1 MDHKSWL
8 WRKKSSEK
16 TILATN
22 KVGNPIRGT
31 EEVQKDPTERG
42 VGSETGKTLNEKLA
56 LVILDCHVEDD
67 PVKKDVKI
75 TQETMEG
82 QDQAEPLKQELDEA
96 LKKGV
101 AANERFS
108 NSGAALKEC
117 KQQLGLVQEDLEQ
130 KIHDAVI
137 VASREYEKAQ
147 NKLEEKLTKASKQLT
162 DIAVENSNLTKALL
176 VKEKVVEDLNRHKS
190 QSDAEFSALMTR
202 LDSTEK
208 ENAFLKYE
216 YHMLEKELRIRNEEM
231 EYYCQSAD
239 ALQEQHLECVKKI
252 TMLEQECQRLRFPMR
267 KRLPCPPSL
276 SRNMKSEVPVNGRN
290 QTEIRRKKL
299 SPTKDLIVRDSTMEN
314 STEILSKDVN
324 FVCERLRFVEEEN
337 EALKKILNMKSPK
350 HNSSRAIHA
359 QAASRSPGADNQLVD
374 LSKGQKSMEL
384 SRCRPLAKKLFMS
397 SDFDMTSEN
406 GFRSSGS
413 WASALISELEHFKN
427 GKLGDPPNRKAFEGS
442 DISLMDDFVEMEKL
456 AIVSAHTLSGN
467 SHPNLTHGDM
477 VPVAEVLSHC
487 GDRKMEQHKDDEK
500 SFDWLQ
506 VVLHAMIDQKH
517 VSKRSLEELLEDIN
531 FSVGY
536 INQPRNHQPDKP
548 KSTPT
553 EADLWNSPKRSP
565 VLNSLTGALSVDTS
579 VEVGGNWHIQHN
591 LSKSIC
597 KIIKLIQDTNPGSL
611 VRNFSPD
618 KPSATSAD
626 YFIRVF
632 QWKWSELN
640 AMLQK
645 FINTSDDLLNGK
657 ACLEDFAEEAAS
669 TLEWILNNHVTPK
682 EAVSAR
688 DKIKKHFGW
697 DDTQGG
703 NDEQVCLP
711 TGELDVVGS
720 EKQSLGWPLV
730 AFGEGQQA
738 LIQVDK
744 IPGTLQEE
752 NKKLK
757 NELKNIIS
765 VKNEM
770 EAMLHSA
777 TEKNEALMKQLQES
791 QEIVGSL
798 QAELETVKETKG
810 SIEDEIENEKL
821 ISEDLDTQLS
831 VAKAKLKEVYQK
843 VSSLEV
849 ELEDKRNCCE
859 ELEATCLELQLQL
872 ESDATKETTDVKNQ
886 EEKQSQNG
894 WEITT
899 ASAKLAECQETIV
912 NLGKQLKALASPR
925 EAALLDKVF
934 STTSSTAI
942 ANKDKRLSKRSSLR
956 DQMLAEDDVKAEVV
970 SSQNVKETSSNV
982 EVDEKPS
989 QSDSQNATDSPS
1001 VPVHTLVACHSSS
1014 CKTSNNSAGPFAIV
1028 PSKKKGGFDLLLK
1041 LLRRR
1046 KKKGQSHKS
1055 RFPAKV

>member
-16 TILATN
+16 TILAAN
-22 KVGNPIRGT
+22 KVGNP
-31 EEVQKDPTERG
+31 EVQKIPTEKG

-56 LVILDCHVEDD
+56 LVILDSHVEHN
-67 PVKKDVKI
+67 PVAKNAKI
-75 TQETMEG
+75 TQETMKG
-82 QDQAEPLKQELDEA
+82 QEQVEPLKQEPDEA

-108 NSGAALKEC
+108 NSDAAHREC
-117 KQQLGLVQEDLEQ
+117 KRQLIFVEEEIEK

-137 VASREYEKAQ
+137 LASREYEKAQ
-147 NKLEEKLTKASKQLT
+147 KKLEEKLAKASKQLT

-190 QSDAEFSALMTR
+190 QSDAEFSALMAR

-216 YHMLEKELRIRNEEM
+216 FHMVEKELQIRNEEM
-231 EYYCQSAD
+231 EYYRQSAD
-239 ALQEQHLECVKKI
+239 VLQEQNLECVKRI
-252 TMLEQECQRLRFPMR
+252 TMLEQECQKLRSPMR
-267 KRLPCPPSL
+267 KRLPGPLGL
-276 SRNMKSEVPVNGRN
+276 SRNMKSEVQVNGRN
-290 QTEIRRKKL
+290 QTEMMRRRKL
-299 SPTKDLIVRDSTMEN
+299 SPTKDLIVRDASIDN
-314 STEILSKDVN
+314 SSEILSKDVN

-337 EALKKILNMKSPK
+337 EALKKILNMKSPE
-350 HNSSRAIHA
+350 HNLSRAIHTGTA
-359 QAASRSPGADNQLVD
+359 
-374 LSKGQKSMEL
+374 SKGQKSMEL
-384 SRCRPLAKKLFMS
+384 SKSNPLAKKRFVS
-397 SDFDMTSEN
+397 TDFDMKSEN
-406 GFRSSGS
+406 AFRSSGS
-413 WASALISELEHFKN
+413 WASALISELEQFKN

-456 AIVSAHTLSGN
+456 AIVSADT
-467 SHPNLTHGDM
+467 LTHGDL
-477 VPVAEVLSHC
+477 VPVAEALSHC
-487 GDRKMEQHKDDEK
+487 GERNMEQHKDDDK

-506 VVLHAMIDQKH
+506 VVLNAMIDQKH
-517 VSKRSLEELLEDIN
+517 VSKRSLEELLDDIK

-536 INQPRNHQPDKP
+536 INQPTNHQFDKP
-548 KSTPT
+548 KSKTPT
-553 EADLWNSPKRSP
+553 ETDLWNSPKRST
-565 VLNSLTGALSVDTS
+565 VLNSLTGALSVETS
-579 VEVGGNWHIQHN
+579 VEVGGNQHIQRN

-597 KIIKLIQDTNPGSL
+597 KIIKLIQDTNPGS
-611 VRNFSPD
+611 VIGNCSPD
-618 KPSATSAD
+618 KPSTD
-626 YFIRVF
+626 YYIHVF

-640 AMLQK
+640 AMLQR
-645 FINTSDDLLNGK
+645 FINTCNDLLNGN
-657 ACLEDFAEEAAS
+657 ARLEDFAEEAAS
-669 TLEWILNNHVTPK
+669 TLEWILNNYVAPK
-682 EAVSAR
+682 EAASAR
-688 DKIKKHFGW
+688 DKIKKHFGL
-697 DDTQGG
+697 DDTQGE

-711 TGELDVVGS
+711 SGESQGVGS
-720 EKQSLGWPLV
+720 EKHSLGWPLV

-738 LIQVDK
+738 LIKVDN
-744 IPGTLQEE
+744 IPSTLQEE
-752 NKKLK
+752 NNKLR
-757 NELKNIIS
+757 NELENIIS

-770 EAMLHSA
+770 EVMLHSA
-777 TEKNEALMKQLQES
+777 KEKSEALMKQLQES
-791 QEIVGSL
+791 QQRVGSL
-798 QAELETVKETKG
+798 EAELETMKETKG

-831 VAKAKLKEVYQK
+831 VAKAKLNQVYQK

-872 ESDATKETTDVKNQ
+872 ESDATKETTDFKNQ
-886 EEKQSQNG
+886 EEKQSQND

-934 STTSSTAI
+934 STTSETPV

-956 DQMLAEDDVKAEVV
+956 DKMLAEDDVKAEVV
-970 SSQNVKETSSNV
+970 SSQNVKEMSSNV
-982 EVDEKPS
+982 ETDEKPA
-989 QSDSQNATDSPS
+989 QSDSMNAIDSPS
-1001 VPVHTLVACHSSS
+1001 VPAHTTLACHSSS
-1014 CKTSNNSAGPFAIV
+1014 CKISNNAAGALAIV
-1028 PSKKKGGFDLLLK
+1028 PSKKKGGFDLLRK

-1046 KKKGQSHKS
+1046 KKGQSHKS